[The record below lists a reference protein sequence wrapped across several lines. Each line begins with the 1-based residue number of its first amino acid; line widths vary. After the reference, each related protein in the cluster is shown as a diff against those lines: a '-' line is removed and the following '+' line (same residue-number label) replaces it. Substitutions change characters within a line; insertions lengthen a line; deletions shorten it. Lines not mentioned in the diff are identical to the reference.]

1 MAIPS
6 VRNELTKARSELTS
20 AKSCLLTMHPTGPY
34 DAQFF
39 RQLTDSVDALIRAV
53 EALHNNV
60 AP

>member
-1 MAIPS
+1 MAIPD
-6 VRNELTKARSELTS
+6 VRDKLAKARSELS
-20 AKSCLLTMHPTGPY
+20 WAESSLKTMHPTGPY

-39 RQLTDSVDALIRAV
+39 RQLTNSVDALILAV